1 MVAWIMETKLPSSLK
16 WLVNRRA
23 RLAWEIERT
32 LRDASK
38 AKNRARSLEITFKQL
53 KCDLASIDR
62 VLSMHEIELHPE
74 SISDVG
80 THRQARLMPFSH
92 LTRHTLSCLRKAKG
106 EWCSTTEIMSYV
118 ASKGALD
125 VDDEVYGLLRL
136 SVRKRLRTLYAAGKV
151 RRRHAAKSNVEGYWA
166 LPLVDPE

>member
-1 MVAWIMETKLPSSLK
+1 MQTKLPSSLK

-23 RLAWEIERT
+23 RLAGEIQRT
-32 LRDASK
+32 LRDASEATAK
-38 AKNRARSLEITFKQL
+38 ALDLERTANQL
-53 KCDLASIDR
+53 KIDLASMDR

-74 SISDVG
+74 SIPDVG
-80 THRQARLMPFSH
+80 THRQARLMPFAH

-106 EWCSTTEIMSYV
+106 GWCSTTEIMSYV
-118 ASKGALD
+118 AAQSTLD
-125 VDDEVYGLLRL
+125 IGDDSYGLLRL

-166 LPLVDPE
+166 LPLPGPE